1 MFVPLEACSL
11 RTIITFSL
19 IVLVVAVQ
27 LRRWDIIK
35 PTLVLLF
42 VFSGSASSGVI
53 RISMLPVHRLKTYIR
68 EGFVIKSA
76 HSWAIS

>member
-1 MFVPLEACSL
+1 MFVPLEAC
-11 RTIITFSL
+11 TIITFSL

-42 VFSGSASSGVI
+42 VFSGSASSGGD
-53 RISMLPVHRLKTYIR
+53 KNFDAT
-68 EGFVIKSA
+68 SA
-76 HSWAIS
+76 QVKDVYS